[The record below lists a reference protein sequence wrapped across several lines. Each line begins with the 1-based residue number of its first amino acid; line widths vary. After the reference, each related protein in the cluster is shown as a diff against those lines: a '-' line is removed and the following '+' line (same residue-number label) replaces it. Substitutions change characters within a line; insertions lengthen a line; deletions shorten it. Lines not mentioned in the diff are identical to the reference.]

1 MERFADCHAID
12 DTPDIHIPSAFVSRA
27 SYLSLIKTFADEQR
41 LSHVDTGRVSSK
53 DKTVPTPRGLIV
65 VLSREE
71 EFAWPLLDMLLL
83 LLFLPT
89 LLTLLTFFTHRVRLL
104 RRQKAERAP
113 RKAVAKLPVFVWG
126 ATEEKLVQAA
136 TVDLDRSRAAGV
148 DEERDVG
155 GENGEPTESTALLP
169 APAHSRF
176 PHFFAPATRFVRRV
190 NPFAITVSSDLAP
203 RQNSHQFS
211 PNVEC
216 SICLS
221 DFEKGERVM
230 ELPCGHLFHENE
242 IMDWLLGSSRLCPI
256 CRASLTVDD
265 SKPILSTSSPA
276 TATLAAALAPADL
289 ITFTP
294 SSPATAPISLPA
306 SSVPTHLA
314 GSLPVASSS
323 SVTLDSDEGIHLPT
337 RNNAPSESRKDGDA

>member
-1 MERFADCHAID
+1 MSHEQER
-12 DTPDIHIPSAFVSRA
+12 SR
-27 SYLSLIKTFADEQR
+27 
-41 LSHVDTGRVSSK
+41 K
-53 DKTVPTPRGLIV
+53 DPVATTPRGLVV

-89 LLTLLTFFTHRVRLL
+89 LLTLLTFFTHRVREL

-136 TVDLDRSRAAGV
+136 AVV
-148 DEERDVG
+148 DEERDLG
-155 GENGEPTESTALLP
+155 GDGDGTEPTESTALLP
-169 APAHSRF
+169 SPTYSRF
-176 PHFFAPATRFVRRV
+176 SRFIAPATRLVRRV

-203 RQNSHQFS
+203 RTKAHHFS

-221 DFEKGERVM
+221 DFEKGDRVM

-265 SKPILSTSSPA
+265 SKPSQTDSSPA
-276 TATLAAALAPADL
+276 AATLAAHLAPADL
-289 ITFTP
+289 ITLTP

-323 SVTLDSDEGIHLPT
+323 SVTLDSQQGIHLPT
-337 RNNAPSESRKDGDA
+337 RNNANPKSSTTTE